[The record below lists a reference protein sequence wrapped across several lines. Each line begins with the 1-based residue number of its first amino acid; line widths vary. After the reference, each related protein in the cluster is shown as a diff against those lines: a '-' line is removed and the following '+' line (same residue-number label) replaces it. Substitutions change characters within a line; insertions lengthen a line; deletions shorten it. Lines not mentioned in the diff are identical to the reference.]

1 MPCFHPLTAYKSRER
16 SPGTGRYG
24 VTFNANQALIEGSS
38 FQVPCGKCQG
48 CRVDRSRE
56 WAVRC
61 VHEVQMYE
69 QNCFLTLTYNDDHLP
84 SDYSIHVEVLQDFMK
99 ALRHAVAPT
108 KIRFF
113 GAGEY
118 GDKEQRPHY
127 HALIFNY
134 DFPDKT
140 LYTIKN
146 GNKIYTSTKL
156 TKIWP
161 YGFSTI
167 GSANYQTA
175 AYCARYT
182 MKKVG
187 GDQAAEHYLRVHPLT
202 GKLVTVKPEFST
214 SSRNHGL
221 GYDWFHK
228 YKSDVFP
235 SDFLI
240 VDGKKHPVPKY
251 YLKLLEEEER
261 NRVKRARNPVTYQT
275 IPARR
280 ERRFNNT
287 RARLKVR
294 EEVFAAKIKRLE
306 RTLK

>member
-1 MPCFHPLTAYKSRER
+1 MHSR
-16 SPGTGRYG
+16 
-24 VTFNANQALIEGSS
+24 
-38 FQVPCGKCQG
+38 
-48 CRVDRSRE
+48 
-56 WAVRC
+56 
-61 VHEVQMYE
+61 
-69 QNCFLTLTYNDDHLP
+69 NCFLTLTYSDEHLP
-84 SDYSIHVEVLQDFMK
+84 SDYSIDLRTLQLFLK
-99 ALRHAVAPT
+99 KLREFADT
-108 KIRFF
+108 RIRFF

-134 DFPDKT
+134 DFNDKI

-146 GNKIYTSTKL
+146 KNKIYTSPSL
-156 TKIWP
+156 SKIWP

-182 MKKVG
+182 LKKIG
-187 GDQAAEHYLRVHPLT
+187 GDLAAEHYTRVHPLT
-202 GKLVTVKPEFST
+202 GKLVTVQPEFST
-214 SSRNHGL
+214 QSRGRKEERGL
-221 GYDWFHK
+221 GYSWFQK

-235 SDFLI
+235 SDFVI

-251 YLKLLEEEER
+251 YLKLLEEDER
-261 NRVKRARNPVTYQT
+261 KRIKRRRDVSTKGEK
-275 IPARR
+275 PATK
-280 ERRFNNT
+280 ERRWNTT

-294 EEVFAAKIKRLE
+294 EEVFAARIKRLE